1 MRQNGTARPRH
12 HQSGRLSKGWQYLSG
27 GAGIL
32 GDLRGQLV
40 DAGEFALGADEGFQA
55 NGKTLAIQV
64 GLLVKQMRFA
74 QHPAVLDRRANA
86 DIGDTVAKKIV
97 AGIRVILENLHRIYA
112 KRRMQQVAE
121 GNVRCRKADGA
132 AALVAKLDDA
142 GHGPVMPQHAGG
154 LLHLAGLQGSADTT
168 GGNHRAVCV
177 THQRDSAGRNAD
189 AGADGVD
196 RVQITAAAAAKGKIR
211 SGKQIGHAE
220 RRQNIAHKGRR
231 IGTAKV
237 VIERDMDHPV
247 QTKCRQQPV
256 LLCPVSKV
264 ERRIFM
270 PKEFARMWVKGDRCR
285 RDTLGTR
292 RVDGSRD
299 DRGMAPMNAIEITDC
314 GNTGTMIERRVADRP
329 GDRLAGDVLARCH
342 GAALYRAKARNFNDR
357 TWRII
362 GKRHCSPLSW
372 PRKLPHLPRQR
383 LATHGAGSILTR
395 VGAFAS
401 AAVAAR
407 HDYPGMAR
415 SAGNT
420 RKQGWQMNEISI
432 TSISDSVGL
441 GGLFTEQTLALGA
454 EYGLDLVAALLTII
468 IGIWAA
474 RRFSSVVREWLTR
487 SSRIDD
493 TLAPILSALVK
504 YAILTLTVV
513 VTLGNFGVETTS
525 IIAVLGA
532 AGLAIGLAL
541 QGTLS
546 NVAAGL
552 MLLFLRPFKVGD
564 WVEAAGV
571 SGSVRE
577 IGLFT
582 TTIDTFDNVFISVPN
597 SAIWTSNI
605 INHARY
611 GTRRMDLDIGI
622 SYDADLD
629 AAEEAMME
637 LAADSRVLSDP
648 APRFLVVSYG
658 DSAINVR
665 LRAYAE
671 YDDFFDLY
679 WDLNRRLKGVLDA
692 RGIDIPF
699 PQRVV
704 RHINGGPES
713 TEGDSG

>member
-1 MRQNGTARPRH
+1 MTLFEA
-12 HQSGRLSKGWQYLSG
+12 LSAAAS
-27 GAGIL
+27 
-32 GDLRGQLV
+32 
-40 DAGEFALGADEGFQA
+40 
-55 NGKTLAIQV
+55 
-64 GLLVKQMRFA
+64 
-74 QHPAVLDRRANA
+74 
-86 DIGDTVAKKIV
+86 V
-97 AGIRVILENLHRIYA
+97 AGNRF
-112 KRRMQQVAE
+112 
-121 GNVRCRKADGA
+121 
-132 AALVAKLDDA
+132 
-142 GHGPVMPQHAGG
+142 
-154 LLHLAGLQGSADTT
+154 S
-168 GGNHRAVCV
+168 
-177 THQRDSAGRNAD
+177 
-189 AGADGVD
+189 
-196 RVQITAAAAAKGKIR
+196 
-211 SGKQIGHAE
+211 
-220 RRQNIAHKGRR
+220 
-231 IGTAKV
+231 
-237 VIERDMDHPV
+237 
-247 QTKCRQQPV
+247 
-256 LLCPVSKV
+256 
-264 ERRIFM
+264 
-270 PKEFARMWVKGDRCR
+270 
-285 RDTLGTR
+285 
-292 RVDGSRD
+292 
-299 DRGMAPMNAIEITDC
+299 
-314 GNTGTMIERRVADRP
+314 
-329 GDRLAGDVLARCH
+329 RLAG
-342 GAALYRAKARNFNDR
+342 
-357 TWRII
+357 
-362 GKRHCSPLSW
+362 P
-372 PRKLPHLPRQR
+372 
-383 LATHGAGSILTR
+383 AGT
-395 VGAFAS
+395 
-401 AAVAAR
+401 
-407 HDYPGMAR
+407 
-415 SAGNT
+415 T

-432 TSISDSVGL
+432 SSISADMGFGDLV
-441 GGLFTEQTLALGA
+441 TEQTLALA
-454 EYGLDLVAALLTII
+454 TEYGLNFLAALITII
-468 IGIWAA
+468 IGIWAS
-474 RRFSSVVREWLTR
+474 RRFSTLIRDWLNK
-487 SSRIDD
+487 SSRIDR
-493 TLAPILSALVK
+493 TLAPILAALVR

-564 WVEAAGV
+564 WVEAASV

-629 AAEEAMME
+629 TAEEAMME

-704 RHINGGPES
+704 RHVGGGPGPV
-713 TEGDSG
+713 EGDSG